1 MGGFRRRK
9 FLIAAGGLITA
20 PLARPQSASGKRH
33 LGFLLNAPKP
43 PPEMVKQ
50 FGLVQAARMAK
61 LASYGWIEGKNLVVH
76 ELFSGG
82 HLNRLPGLVKELVAT
97 PVDAIWVSSTAAA
110 VAAARGTKTTP
121 IVLAGATAY
130 PVECGLIE
138 SYARPGTNVTGV
150 AWFQS
155 IEVHGKLAQFA
166 REIVPSARRLA
177 WMVFPADLIT
187 VSGGE
192 FSPKLYYAKVA
203 ESLGFQ
209 FSYYECRK
217 PEDIE
222 PAFTALHQWGA
233 QAVIVE
239 PASLSFWGARRIAD
253 LALARRLP
261 TFCGITQM
269 VLDGGL
275 LGYSPIHVE
284 LHVQAMAYVD
294 RVFRGARPAEM
305 PVEMPNK
312 LELSINIGSAK
323 ALGLTIPPS
332 VLLWADR
339 VIE

>member
-1 MGGFRRRK
+1 
-9 FLIAAGGLITA
+9 
-20 PLARPQSASGKRH
+20 
-33 LGFLLNAPKP
+33 
-43 PPEMVKQ
+43 
-50 FGLVQAARMAK
+50 
-61 LASYGWIEGKNLVVH
+61 
-76 ELFSGG
+76 
-82 HLNRLPGLVKELVAT
+82 
-97 PVDAIWVSSTAAA
+97 
-110 VAAARGTKTTP
+110 
-121 IVLAGATAY
+121 
-130 PVECGLIE
+130 VECGLIE

-155 IEVHGKLAQFA
+155 IEVHGKLAEFV

-203 ESLGFQ
+203 KSLGFQ

-222 PAFTALHQWGA
+222 PAFAALRLWGA

-239 PASLSFWGARRIAD
+239 PAALSFLEARRIAD
-253 LALARRLP
+253 LARAGGLP
-261 TFCGITQM
+261 TFCGQTQN
-269 VLDGGL
+269 VLGGGL
-275 LGYSPIHVE
+275 LGYSPIHIE
-284 LHVQAMAYVD
+284 LQVQAMGYVD

-332 VLLWADR
+332 VLLSADR
-339 VIE
+339 VVE